1 MPLQMGISNG
11 VGTFSGMICP
21 ITVTRMTK
29 NHETD
34 DILAVEW
41 HHVFLIARWI
51 IKKIILIT
59 IFHYRLL

>member
-1 MPLQMGISNG
+1 MTIRRNLAPRYASILMGISNG

-51 IKKIILIT
+51 IK
-59 IFHYRLL
+59 